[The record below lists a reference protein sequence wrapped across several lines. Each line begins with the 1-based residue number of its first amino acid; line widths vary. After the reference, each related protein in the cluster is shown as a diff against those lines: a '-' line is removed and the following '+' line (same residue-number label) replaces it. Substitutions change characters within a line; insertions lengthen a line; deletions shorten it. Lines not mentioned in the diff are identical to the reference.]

1 MSIKEIFVNYT
12 QMYSDI
18 YESLQTTKIN
28 HHELHNICLRICDA
42 LNDYNIIL
50 SNGRSS
56 TKSPGSKLGYHVT
69 QVS

>member
-1 MSIKEIFVNYT
+1 MNYT

-18 YESLQTTKIN
+18 YESLQTNKIN

-42 LNDYNIIL
+42 LNDYNILI
-50 SNGRSS
+50 SGMPTS
-56 TKSPGSKLGYHVT
+56 TKTPGPKLGYHVT

>member
-18 YESLQTTKIN
+18 YESLQTIKIN

-42 LNDYNIIL
+42 LNDYNILI
-50 SNGRSS
+50 SGMPTS
-56 TKSPGSKLGYHVT
+56 TKASGPKLGYHVT

>member
-1 MSIKEIFVNYT
+1 MNYT

-50 SNGRSS
+50 SNGRPS
-56 TKSPGSKLGYHVT
+56 TKPSGPKLGYHVT